1 MTDFLPTNKDTTTES
16 NVSSILD
23 SPKRVVVQK
32 KICSS
37 SVNKEED
44 DLYTATLKNALHQA
58 IDENDLVHYPIIS
71 SYISKLRTRVME
83 LEALLS
89 AAHDEIQQKD
99 QAILELADIIEVRL

>member
-1 MTDFLPTNKDTTTES
+1 MTDFLPTTKDTTTDS
-16 NVSSILD
+16 NVANID

-37 SVNKEED
+37 SVTKEED

-58 IDENDLVHYPIIS
+58 IDENDMVHYPIIS
-71 SYISKLRTRVME
+71 SYIPKLRTRVME

-89 AAHDEIQQKD
+89 AAHDEMQQKD
-99 QAILELADIIEVRL
+99 QAILELADIIEVRF